1 MSWKI
6 IKNRMLKNRFF
17 MVGVI
22 VGSLILLLTFLT
34 PLLTRFDP
42 VQNSLKEKFLPPE
55 YFANGL
61 NGHIFGT
68 DQLGRDIWSRL
79 LYGARTTF
87 LISFAA
93 SGISIL
99 VGVVLGLVAGFFRGI
114 VDTVI
119 MRICDVISA
128 VPTLILGIVVL
139 SLFGSSIVNLIFV
152 LGLTRWIRICKVTRN
167 NVRVA
172 SQMDYVN
179 ASRVLGAKSGHII
192 FRQIFPNVTTNI
204 IIQGSQLIGSLILAQ
219 ATFAFLGLG
228 ILPPAPSW
236 GHMIASGR
244 NYLTVYPWMALVPGI
259 ALMITAVAFNFLGD
273 GLRDILDPKRTVL

>member
-99 VGVVLGLVAGFFRGI
+99 VGVILGLVAGFFRGI